1 MEVKSYHFH
10 SFLLFFFSIFSFFLN
25 HFHARVLLCCQNL
38 FREGFVF
45 NMPAIHLGWPHWISK
60 MDKWDGLGPYFDYLV
75 SSPFIGFSP
84 QASLS
89 LNISSPR
96 KPFPV
101 PPGRNIASCFFS
113 EQLLGTRHTVLQTGG
128 RNKPEAPDACSDPV
142 YILMGA
148 WTVGSTGTNGV
159 TGWLQI
165 NIMVAKL
172 CCGKEDCHESNT

>member
-1 MEVKSYHFH
+1 
-10 SFLLFFFSIFSFFLN
+10 
-25 HFHARVLLCCQNL
+25 
-38 FREGFVF
+38 
-45 NMPAIHLGWPHWISK
+45 

-89 LNISSPR
+89 LNIS
-96 KPFPV
+96 FPHEAF
-101 PPGRNIASCFFS
+101 PSSSRQKYASCFFS

-148 WTVGSTGTNGV
+148 
-159 TGWLQI
+159 
-165 NIMVAKL
+165 
-172 CCGKEDCHESNT
+172 